1 MSKAGEMTVSPLAP
15 ADLTR
20 DMAIAGA
27 LALLDKKGIDRL
39 TPRKL
44 AAWLGVDPAAVRH
57 HFRRRGDLLEGVA
70 AALTRDVQTGARADQ
85 GWEDHLRQ
93 RAKAAYAMMSSRRH
107 GALLVSRTTAA
118 ARARERDHSCI
129 AALINA
135 GFGESA
141 ARAALL
147 LVDRFTL
154 GWAIAEQTAGPSAGS
169 PEPPFADQLELL
181 MRGLASGGVIQ
192 PAGPPPEQYRIF
204 QNRLWV
210 LLRIV
215 RESADIAY
223 SRTMHLAEL
232 DRRILLLLKAHGGLN
247 VAEISAS
254 TGADKAQVS
263 RAVKRVEVLALVERA
278 TVRSALRLS
287 AKGGQLTER
296 MMRQAEL
303 RNSELTFGITEA
315 QLVDFFAVLESLTA
329 RAALLYEQEHALA
342 AGRQEGGAAP
352 ASSYGTIVVERER
365 ILPPLT
371 TLCSYAMRSGAL
383 TFKRLTGLSNF
394 EAWVLSEIASD
405 PPLGWTRLTEILDRD
420 HSQAGRTITRLIELD
435 LITRS
440 GGPGRRNGAFSP
452 TSEGKRLHGLINYA
466 AVERSEF
473 LLEGIAAPHL
483 SNFLAC
489 FATIMRN
496 AEAQLERERAVEEMQ
511 RDGAGLDET
520 RA

>member
-1 MSKAGEMTVSPLAP
+1 MSKAREIAVSPP
-15 ADLTR
+15 MSVDLTR

-44 AAWLGVDPAAVRH
+44 AAWLGVDPAVIRY

-70 AALTRDVQTGARADQ
+70 ATLTHGVETRARADQ

-93 RAKAAYAMMSSRRH
+93 RANAAYAMMSSRRH

-154 GWAIAEQTAGPSAGS
+154 GWAIAEQTASPSAGT
-169 PEPPFADQLELL
+169 PEPPFSDQLELL

-192 PAGPPPEQYRIF
+192 PAEPPPEQYRVF
-204 QNRLWV
+204 QHRLWL

-223 SRTMHLAEL
+223 SRTMALAEL

-263 RAVKRVEVLALVERA
+263 RAVKRVEEMALVERA
-278 TVRSALRLS
+278 SVRSALRLS

-329 RAALLYEQEHALA
+329 RAALLYEQERKLA
-342 AGRQEGGAAP
+342 AGRQDASDVPDSPYGAM
-352 ASSYGTIVVERER
+352 VVERER

-371 TLCSYAMRSGAL
+371 TLCSYTMRSGAL

-394 EAWVLSEIASD
+394 ESWVLSEIASD
-405 PPLGWTRLTEILDRD
+405 PPLDWARLTEILDRD
-420 HSQAGRTITRLIELD
+420 HSQAGRTIRRLIELG
-435 LITRS
+435 LIARS
-440 GGPGRRNGAFSP
+440 GAPGRRNGSFSP
-452 TSEGKRLHGLINYA
+452 TDEGKRLYGLINYS

-473 LLEGIAAPHL
+473 ILQGVAASQL

-496 AEAQLERERAVEEMQ
+496 AEAQLEREQAVEEME
-511 RDGAGLDET
+511 RGGVEG
-520 RA
+520 